1 MSNLISKKMKK
12 KNNNGIYR
20 PIIILPTLSKV
31 YDRLVYKQMYPHFK
45 KLFSKFQCGFRKGF
59 NAQYC
64 LITMIE
70 KKVI

>member
-1 MSNLISKKMKK
+1 MSNLISKMMKK

-31 YDRLVYKQMYPHFK
+31 YDRLVYKQMYPYFK